1 MATTLCLK
9 TCTAIGRYYAALGRP
24 YDNLFIEYCEECE
37 MDEDDDFQDEM
48 ENNSFDECML
58 VEFDEDFPFAREP
71 HNGHTSLQFIYLLIK
86 KCMNNPNIT
95 FSKLQ
100 IDVSLPE
107 EKAQQIADT
116 VYKKQMPCLELS
128 GFPEPELIYFF
139 AVGYANNLP
148 LLTWLVD
155 AYTMDRTKHYIEN
168 KTALHLDDWV
178 LHNPFMKDLMDRNH
192 DKATKLKT
200 AMSAYDNRLLNM
212 LQFESPTIKINDD
225 IQEIA
230 DCVSAMPH
238 FLKSLLEN
246 RSEEGYPFCVD
257 ISFAARDIKHEKI
270 DNDDDMRLDLNPDCI
285 GNVHQK
291 LTANRRCYI
300 SEDLPHH
307 VFEDQDKAPIAF
319 ASFLMNCYNV
329 FRDKLDD
336 KGQYD
341 KKSFPQHK
349 RFGIFVDRRE

>member
-1 MATTLCLK
+1 MADIEK
-9 TCTAIGRYYAALGRP
+9 VCTAIGRYYASCGKEYDAL
-24 YDNLFIEYCEECE
+24 FSEFCEENGME
-37 MDEDDDFQDEM
+37 ELEDEIAEGWEESLLSDFDD
-48 ENNSFDECML
+48 C
-58 VEFDEDFPFAREP
+58 FPFDAEP
-71 HNGHTSLQFIYLLIK
+71 NDYKTKKLFVFSLIE
-86 KCMNNPNIT
+86 KCYNNPNIT
-95 FSKLQ
+95 FCKLPQ
-100 IDVSLPE
+100 IDLFLPE

>member
-1 MATTLCLK
+1 MYMSWRDDNPVCIK
-9 TCTAIGRYYAALGRP
+9 TCTAIGRCYAALGLP
-24 YDNLFIEYCEECE
+24 YDKLFSEYCY
-37 MDEDDDFQDEM
+37 DNDIYDDDLLTELEEEFMD
-48 ENNSFDECML
+48 SIL
-58 VEFDEDFPFAREP
+58 PEFDDNFPFAREP
-71 HNGHTSLQFIYLLIK
+71 HNDDTRLQFIFLLIK
-86 KCMNNPNIT
+86 KCFNNPNIT

-100 IDVSLPE
+100 IDVFLSV

-116 VYKKQMPCLELS
+116 VYKKQMPCLTD
-128 GFPEPELIYFF
+128 PELIYFF

-155 AYTMDRTKHYIEN
+155 AYTIDKTKHYFEN

-178 LHNPFMKDLMDRNH
+178 LQNTFMKDLMARDQ
-192 DKATKLKT
+192 DKSTKLKS
-200 AMSAYDNRLLNM
+200 AMSSYVNRLLNM
-212 LQFESPTIKINDD
+212 PQFESSSIKIDDD

-291 LTANRRCYI
+291 LTANRRCYV
-300 SEDLPHH
+300 SHDLPHH
-307 VFEDQDKAPIAF
+307 VFEDQ
-319 ASFLMNCYNV
+319 
-329 FRDKLDD
+329 
-336 KGQYD
+336 
-341 KKSFPQHK
+341 
-349 RFGIFVDRRE
+349 